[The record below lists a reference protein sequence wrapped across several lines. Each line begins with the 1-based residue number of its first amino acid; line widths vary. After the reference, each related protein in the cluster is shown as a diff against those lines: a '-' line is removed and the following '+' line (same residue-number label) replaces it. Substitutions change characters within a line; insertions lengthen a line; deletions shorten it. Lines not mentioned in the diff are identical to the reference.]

1 MISFLLLTMNIYL
14 PLDIFH
20 NMRRFARFGTIWS
33 ILKNMKN
40 TNRGLLLL
48 VQLQSEA
55 CNFTKSNTPSWVFF
69 TFLKFYKWYQIV
81 QSISYFQTIPSYQIH
96 YLIITDNHAFMKPV
110 PNLKQIFMSYFFT
123 FLPLRLAFLHM
134 FVNKWTDFLYLGNCK
149 FLQWKLK
156 IRNFHECENYLIKNH
171 ITNLYV

>member
-69 TFLKFYKWYQIV
+69 PFFKIV
-81 QSISYFQTIPSYQIH
+81 QMVANRAKHHIFSQDSFLSNPLPHHYWQPRFHEASSQSQT
-96 YLIITDNHAFMKPV
+96 
-110 PNLKQIFMSYFFT
+110 
-123 FLPLRLAFLHM
+123 
-134 FVNKWTDFLYLGNCK
+134 
-149 FLQWKLK
+149 
-156 IRNFHECENYLIKNH
+156 NFHAVFFH
-171 ITNLYV
+171 ILAAPSRIFAYARQ